1 MRSIDFET
9 VGNDT
14 LVPKWKLQE
23 MRKKLG
29 QNKAIY

>member
-9 VGNDT
+9 VGNET

-23 MRKKLG
+23 MRKKIRS
-29 QNKAIY
+29 K